1 MINNQDLVEEIGGYF
16 GEKVTQFEENFGILT
31 FNIGPQDLIE
41 VISFLKNHSTLKFN
55 FLTDITGVHFPEN
68 TGAEFCSVYMMHSW
82 ENRIRVR
89 IKVFLSKENLEVP
102 SLTPLFDSAN
112 WMEREAFD
120 FFGIIYTGH
129 PNLKRILN
137 MDDMDYHPMR
147 KEYALED
154 PTRQDKID
162 DLFGR

>member
-1 MINNQDLVEEIGGYF
+1 MIDNQHLVEEIGGHF
-16 GEKVTQFEENFGILT
+16 GEKVRQFEENFGLLAFAVSPEDLT
-31 FNIGPQDLIE
+31 E
-41 VISFLKNHSTLKFN
+41 VVAFLKDHAVLKFS
-55 FLTDITGVHFPEN
+55 FLTDITGVHFPDNE
-68 TGAEFCSVYMMHSW
+68 GAEFCSVYMLHSW

-89 IKVFLSKENLEVP
+89 IKVFLPKESPVVP
-102 SLTPLFDSAN
+102 SLTPLFKGAN

-120 FFGIIYTGH
+120 FYGVIYSGH

>member
-1 MINNQDLVEEIGGYF
+1 MIDNQRLVEEIGGQF
-16 GEKVTQFEENFGILT
+16 GEKVRQFEENFGILT
-31 FNIGPQDLIE
+31 FTTSPGNLTE
-41 VISFLKNHSTLKFN
+41 VVSFLKDHPVLKFI
-55 FLTDITGVHFPEN
+55 FLTDITGVHFPGN
-68 TGAEFCSVYMMHSW
+68 AGAEFCAVYMMHSW

-89 IKVFLSKENLEVP
+89 IKVYLPKENPVVP
-102 SLTPLFDSAN
+102 TLIPLFDGAN
-112 WMEREAFD
+112 WMERETFD
-120 FFGIIYTGH
+120 FYGIIFSGH

-137 MDDMDYHPMR
+137 MEDMDYHPMR

>member
-1 MINNQDLVEEIGGYF
+1 MIDNQRLVEEIGGQF
-16 GEKVTQFEENFGILT
+16 GEKVHRFEENFGILGFAT
-31 FNIGPQDLIE
+31 APENLTEI
-41 VISFLKNHSTLKFN
+41 VAFLKEHPVLKFS
-55 FLTDITGVHFPEN
+55 FLTDITGVHFPDN

-82 ENRIRVR
+82 ENRIRIR
-89 IKVFLSKENLEVP
+89 IKVFLPKENPVVP
-102 SLTPLFDSAN
+102 SLTPLFKGAD

-120 FFGIIYTGH
+120 FFGIIYAGH

-137 MDDMDYHPMR
+137 MEDMDYHPMR

-154 PTRQDKID
+154 PTRNDKID